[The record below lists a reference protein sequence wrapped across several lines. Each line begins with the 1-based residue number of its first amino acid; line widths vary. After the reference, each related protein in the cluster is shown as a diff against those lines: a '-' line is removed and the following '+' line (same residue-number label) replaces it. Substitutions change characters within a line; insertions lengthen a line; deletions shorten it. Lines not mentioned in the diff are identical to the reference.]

1 MCECGAV
8 VEWKTGDLGN
18 TVRAPPVLVL
28 FLTDDAG
35 LTVCREIRYICINFR
50 AAGA

>member
-1 MCECGAV
+1 M
-8 VEWKTGDLGN
+8 VEWKARDLGN

-35 LTVCREIRYICINFR
+35 LPQNSVRREIQYICVNFR
-50 AAGA
+50 PAGA

>member
-8 VEWKTGDLGN
+8 VEWKAGDLGN
-18 TVRAPPVLVL
+18 AVHAPPVLVP

-35 LTVCREIRYICINFR
+35 LT
-50 AAGA
+50 